1 MALVDVDCGMAPC
14 AAPTRS
20 RDRCIILAVK
30 SESNEAPPLLRRTQL
45 NVEGLEAELGAA
57 PVPALSVV
65 LDSIVSTE
73 ANPLG

>member
-1 MALVDVDCGMAPC
+1 ML
-14 AAPTRS
+14 
-20 RDRCIILAVK
+20 K
-30 SESNEAPPLLRRTQL
+30 SCYERTQL